1 MIVAWQIRIEKM
13 STGVAAGVIFSLMCL
28 VVADVFG
35 RKAFNSPIQGSIEVT
50 ELTLVVMVYLSVS
63 YVQARREHVK
73 LELFSS
79 RLSERA
85 LYGLNLLGLFI
96 ALVISVI
103 IMWQVGLFAWDSLIT
118 DDRTMGIVEIP
129 IWPSKVTVFFGFV
142 LLCVRLIIDICGV
155 LMGVDTGEAVDE
167 TVSEESA

>member
-1 MIVAWQIRIEKM
+1 M
-13 STGVAAGVIFSLMCL
+13 SNGAAACVIFSLMCL

-35 RKAFNSPIQGSIEVT
+35 RKFFNSPIQGSIEVT

-63 YVQARREHVK
+63 YVQARREHVR

-79 RLSERA
+79 RLSESV
-85 LYGLNLLGLFI
+85 LYSLNLLGLVI

-103 IMWQVGLFAWDSLIT
+103 IMWRIGLFAWESWTT

-129 IWPSKVTVFFGFV
+129 IWPSKFTVFFGFV
-142 LLCVRLIIDICGV
+142 LLCVRLIIDICGA
-155 LMGVDTGEAVDE
+155 LMGVDTGEAADE
-167 TVSEESA
+167 TVSDELA